1 MTFHKSSLIAAFQL
15 VKTALTGLYTVEQL
29 RDQHAL
35 SGDLSFHR
43 QRLKRQVA
51 SRWRTKQDL
60 PWRIVVKH
68 IVVLSALIMTSTL
81 AHAGVM
87 PEDLML
93 PAVEATTEI
102 AEQVVIE
109 KPTFEEQL
117 NGFMHFVVM
126 SLLVLI

>member
-1 MTFHKSSLIAAFQL
+1 MAAFQL

-60 PWRIVVKH
+60 P
-68 IVVLSALIMTSTL
+68 
-81 AHAGVM
+81 G
-87 PEDLML
+87 E
-93 PAVEATTEI
+93 
-102 AEQVVIE
+102 
-109 KPTFEEQL
+109 
-117 NGFMHFVVM
+117 
-126 SLLVLI
+126 LL

>member
-1 MTFHKSSLIAAFQL
+1 MTFHKSSLMAAFQL

-60 PWRIVVKH
+60 P
-68 IVVLSALIMTSTL
+68 
-81 AHAGVM
+81 G
-87 PEDLML
+87 E
-93 PAVEATTEI
+93 
-102 AEQVVIE
+102 
-109 KPTFEEQL
+109 
-117 NGFMHFVVM
+117 
-126 SLLVLI
+126 LL